1 MISYFRRRWF
11 VEAEDFWEPFQCPTA
26 SLGPVVPT
34 HLHTVGNTEASRER
48 WRWIEMNWWTQ
59 IVFLSGLSLYSGLI
73 VFFPC
78 QLHGWHRGQLLW
90 NSCAVAPVFQ
100 KVRMNIFQVW
110 HGTPCLWKI
119 LLPFSRVSRRYRDS
133 RQLKTWRSP
142 RSPIKNTVK
151 KAGKMHWRV
160 DAIDATPLWAT
171 SVLWGCASRWKGA
184 HLRWMPCSGVWKQ
197 RTAVAVEFS
206 MKTI

>member
-73 VFFPC
+73 VFFPASYMDDTVDSFYGI
-78 QLHGWHRGQLLW
+78 L
-90 NSCAVAPVFQ
+90 APWPLFS
-100 KVRMNIFQVW
+100 KKSEW
-110 HGTPCLWKI
+110 T
-119 LLPFSRVSRRYRDS
+119 FSRFGMALHAFGKSCSRSVEYLDVTEIQDNS
-133 RQLKTWRSP
+133 RHGEAREARWR
-142 RSPIKNTVK
+142 
-151 KAGKMHWRV
+151 
-160 DAIDATPLWAT
+160 TP
-171 SVLWGCASRWKGA
+171 
-184 HLRWMPCSGVWKQ
+184 
-197 RTAVAVEFS
+197 
-206 MKTI
+206 